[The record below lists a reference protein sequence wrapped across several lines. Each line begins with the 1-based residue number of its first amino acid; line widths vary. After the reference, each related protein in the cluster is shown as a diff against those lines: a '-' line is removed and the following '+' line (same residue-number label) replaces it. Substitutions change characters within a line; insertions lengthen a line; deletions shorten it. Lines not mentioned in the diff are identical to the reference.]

1 MCTLILSYQESHQ
14 WPLFVA
20 GNRDEFYARPTR
32 APELHCEPT
41 DSGLREDEPVP
52 AGPRSRPVAWL
63 GPSDALAGGT
73 WIGVNTRRLV
83 AVLTNRTDQPPR
95 GSEPLRSRGALVRR
109 LLECSTASAALAI
122 LERDAHNP
130 SAPFNLVFGTVD
142 ELFLAERTE
151 QLRVDRLSPGSIAIS
166 NYGAP
171 GDLEVG
177 EVRRASREWDRLF
190 SSRLSNRALPHAAD
204 GGGEPP
210 DPFAVGAKILGASKT
225 TDDGPTLVKRGNPDR
240 GTRSSTLIGIDHRGG
255 VRFDHRD
262 LDPDTPTSPHYISYP
277 LPSS

>member
-1 MCTLILSYQESHQ
+1 MCTLILSYRESPK

-32 APELHCEPT
+32 APEVHSDPP
-41 DSGLREDEPVP
+41 SASPG
-52 AGPRSRPVAWL
+52 AGAVDWL

-83 AVLTNRTDQPPR
+83 AVLTNRTDQPSRAP
-95 GSEPLRSRGALVRR
+95 EPLRSRGALVRQ
-109 LLECSTASAALAI
+109 LLECASPRAALAI

-142 ELFLAERTE
+142 ELFVAERTE
-151 QLRVDRLSPGSIAIS
+151 QLRVDRVSPGSIAIS
-166 NYGAP
+166 NYGPP
-171 GDLEVG
+171 GDFGVG

-190 SSRLSNRALPHAAD
+190 ASQSD
-204 GGGEPP
+204 GSA
-210 DPFAVGAKILGASKT
+210 DPFSVGAKILGTSKT
-225 TDDGPTLVKRGNPDR
+225 TDDGPPLVKREHPDR
-240 GTRSSTLIGIDHRGG
+240 GTRSSTLIGIDRRGD
-255 VRFDHRD
+255 VRFEHRD
-262 LDPDTPTSPHYISYP
+262 LDPSAPASAQYISYP